1 MVFRMDSGNASCLC
15 IRDHLPPWRLS
26 TLKRVK
32 PVKKKANDPYYR
44 KTVCGNGQAPVKG
57 AFLRDG
63 DSAGRMYV
71 LGPVTVCRQ
80 DQHA

>member
-1 MVFRMDSGNASCLC
+1 MTHIIAKLYAVMD
-15 IRDHLPPWRLS
+15 
-26 TLKRVK
+26 KR
-32 PVKKKANDPYYR
+32 P
-44 KTVCGNGQAPVKG
+44 